1 MVGQDKR
8 AGHSGGRK
16 TADPGV
22 GADRLIVSAAIEA
35 MFEQGY
41 HGTSVRQIADRA
53 GMSVANVYYYFP
65 SKHDLLFRFMEDS
78 ATSLLAKLEATLE
91 TTEPD
96 PVSRLSGAVRLF
108 VERHTISQAAAF
120 VAATELRALEP
131 EARRVVV
138 SRRNAIER
146 LYRGIVEQ
154 GVEEG
159 VFSVED
165 IRLTVRAILDM
176 ASSVSSWYR
185 KGGSSSGAEIA
196 DRYVG
201 LALAAV
207 GAPRTAV
214 ATGRRRQTRKRQVPS
229 VQPRSA

>member
-8 AGHSGGRK
+8 GAQSGGRK
-16 TADPGV
+16 SADPAV

-35 MFEQGY
+35 MFEHGY

-78 ATSLLAKLEATLE
+78 ATSLLAKLEAMLE

-96 PVSRLSGAVRLF
+96 PVAKLSAAVRLF
-108 VERHTISQAAAF
+108 VERHTVSQAAAF

-138 SRRNAIER
+138 SRRNAVER

-154 GVEEG
+154 GVEQG

-165 IRLTVRAILDM
+165 IPLTVRAILDM

-185 KGGSSSGAEIA
+185 EGGSSSGAEIA
-196 DRYVG
+196 DRYVA
-201 LALAAV
+201 LALATV
-207 GAPRTAV
+207 GAPPTGV
-214 ATGRRRQTRKRQVPS
+214 AKARRRPTRKRQVAA